1 MLPLSSSACS
11 AGKRHRL
18 AVDAISRR
26 RRYTPL
32 VLRTLFQALVVCA
45 ALAVVVADVAYG
57 SAQPPHAA
65 SEPGHAAPEA
75 AHTEGEHHGET
86 IWGPI
91 SRAFNFAVLIGVLY
105 YFLKAPIATYL
116 VDRKT
121 QIRTDLIT
129 ATETKA
135 AAEAQLAELERK
147 MASLP
152 GEIDLL
158 RTRGQQEIA
167 AEELRI
173 EQAAAAERERLLEQT
188 RREIDLQLRIA
199 QRELVEHASN
209 LAVGLATERIKKDI
223 TPADQGRLVERYL
236 QQVKK

>member
-1 MLPLSSSACS
+1 M
-11 AGKRHRL
+11 
-18 AVDAISRR
+18 
-26 RRYTPL
+26 
-32 VLRTLFQALVVCA
+32 LRTLLQTIVVFA
-45 ALAVVVADVAYG
+45 ALAVMVPDAAYG
-57 SAQPPHAA
+57 SAQPPHGA
-65 SEPGHAAPEA
+65 SQPGHAAPA
-75 AHTEGEHHGET
+75 DAHTAQGEHHEET

-91 SRAFNFAVLIGVLY
+91 SRAFNFAVLVGVLY

-135 AAEAQLAELERK
+135 AAEAQLAELARK

-152 GEIDLL
+152 GELELL

-188 RREIDLQLRIA
+188 RREIDVQLRVA

>member
-1 MLPLSSSACS
+1 M
-11 AGKRHRL
+11 
-18 AVDAISRR
+18 
-26 RRYTPL
+26 
-32 VLRTLFQALVVCA
+32 LRTLLQTLAVCA
-45 ALAVVVADVAYG
+45 ALAVMIPAAAYG
-57 SAQPPHAA
+57 SAQPQHEA
-65 SEPGHAAPEA
+65 SQPGHAAPA
-75 AHTEGEHHGET
+75 DAHTAPRSEHHAES

-91 SRAFNFAVLIGVLY
+91 SRAFNFAVLVGVLY
-105 YFLKAPIATYL
+105 YFLKTPISTYL

-121 QIRTDLIT
+121 QIQTDLIT
-129 ATETKA
+129 ATQTKA
-135 AAEAQLAELERK
+135 AAEAQLAELARK

-152 GEIDLL
+152 GELELL

-173 EQAAAAERERLLEQT
+173 EQAAAADRERLLEQT
-188 RREIDLQLRIA
+188 RREIDVQLRVA

-236 QQVKK
+236 QQVKS

>member
-1 MLPLSSSACS
+1 
-11 AGKRHRL
+11 
-18 AVDAISRR
+18 
-26 RRYTPL
+26 
-32 VLRTLFQALVVCA
+32 
-45 ALAVVVADVAYG
+45 
-57 SAQPPHAA
+57 
-65 SEPGHAAPEA
+65 
-75 AHTEGEHHGET
+75 
-86 IWGPI
+86 
-91 SRAFNFAVLIGVLY
+91 
-105 YFLKAPIATYL
+105 
-116 VDRKT
+116 
-121 QIRTDLIT
+121 
-129 ATETKA
+129 
-135 AAEAQLAELERK
+135 

-152 GEIDLL
+152 GELELL

>member
-1 MLPLSSSACS
+1 MLCTFLQ
-11 AGKRHRL
+11 
-18 AVDAISRR
+18 
-26 RRYTPL
+26 T
-32 VLRTLFQALVVCA
+32 LVVCA
-45 ALAVVVADVAYG
+45 ALAVMIPDAAYG
-57 SAQPPHAA
+57 SAQPQHEA
-65 SEPGHAAPEA
+65 SQPGHAAPA
-75 AHTEGEHHGET
+75 DAHTAHGAHHGES

-91 SRAFNFAVLIGVLY
+91 SRAFNFAVLVGVLY
-105 YFLKAPIATYL
+105 YFLKTPISTYL

-121 QIRTDLIT
+121 QIQNDLIT
-129 ATETKA
+129 ATQTKA
-135 AAEAQLAELERK
+135 AAEAQLTELARK

-152 GEIDLL
+152 GELELL

-188 RREIDLQLRIA
+188 RREIDVQLRVA

-223 TPADQGRLVERYL
+223 TPADQSRLVERYL

>member
-1 MLPLSSSACS
+1 MLRTFLLT
-11 AGKRHRL
+11 L
-18 AVDAISRR
+18 AVC
-26 RRYTPL
+26 T
-32 VLRTLFQALVVCA
+32 
-45 ALAVVVADVAYG
+45 ALAVMCSYPVSV
-57 SAQPPHAA
+57 SAQAPHGT
-65 SEPGHAAPEA
+65 SQPDHAAPAQAGGEPGPAEA
-75 AHTEGEHHGET
+75 VHTAEGAHHEET

-91 SRAFNFAVLIGVLY
+91 SRAFNFAVLVGVLY

-135 AAEAQLAELERK
+135 AAEAQLAELDRK

-152 GEIDLL
+152 GELELL
-158 RTRGQQEIA
+158 RTHGQQEIA
-167 AEELRI
+167 AEEMRI

-223 TPADQGRLVERYL
+223 TPADQGRLIERYL
-236 QQVKK
+236 QQVK

>member
-1 MLPLSSSACS
+1 M
-11 AGKRHRL
+11 
-18 AVDAISRR
+18 
-26 RRYTPL
+26 
-32 VLRTLFQALVVCA
+32 LRTLLQTIVVFA
-45 ALAVVVADVAYG
+45 ALAAMVPDAAYG
-57 SAQPPHAA
+57 SAQPPHGA
-65 SEPGHAAPEA
+65 SQPGHAAPA
-75 AHTEGEHHGET
+75 DAHTAQGEHHEET

-91 SRAFNFAVLIGVLY
+91 SRAFNFAVLVGVLY

-135 AAEAQLAELERK
+135 AAEAQLAELARK

-152 GEIDLL
+152 GELDLL
-158 RTRGQQEIA
+158 RTRGQEEIA

-199 QRELVEHASN
+199 QRELIEHASN